1 MHENKKIKPKRGI
14 EWSYWPWGR
23 KTLQKL
29 RKKTTKNLS
38 AALPSRRE
46 REKVEKL
53 FEKDV

>member
-1 MHENKKIKPKRGI
+1 MKIKPKRGI

-38 AALPSRRE
+38 AALPSQRERE

-53 FEKDV
+53 FENDV